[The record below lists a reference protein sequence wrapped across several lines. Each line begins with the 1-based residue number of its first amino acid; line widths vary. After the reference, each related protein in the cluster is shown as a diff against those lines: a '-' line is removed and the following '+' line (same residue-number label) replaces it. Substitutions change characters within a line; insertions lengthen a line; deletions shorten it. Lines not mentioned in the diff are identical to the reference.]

1 MITMDTQDI
10 GAALA
15 RQEEQ
20 IKGLARRMDNLEKLT
35 ESVNKLA
42 ISVERLTAQQA
53 STDTEI
59 ETLTGKVNEL
69 EAKPAKRWDT
79 VIAAVISALIGAG
92 ITLLIKG

>member
-1 MITMDTQDI
+1 MDMQDI
-10 GAALA
+10 GAAIA

-53 STDTEI
+53 TAEAQI
-59 ETLTGKVNEL
+59 ETLTGDVNEIK
-69 EAKPAKRWDT
+69 EQPAKRWELI
-79 VIAAVISALIGAG
+79 VGAVISALVGAG
-92 ITLLIKG
+92 IALLIK

>member
-1 MITMDTQDI
+1 METTEI

-53 STDTEI
+53 ANDTEI
-59 ETLTGKVNEL
+59 ETLTGKVNDL